1 MNFLREDFNDQQ
13 GQFYNVKHLS
23 YSPFIVILTKV

>member
-1 MNFLREDFNDQQ
+1 MNFPSEGFNYQE

>member
-1 MNFLREDFNDQQ
+1 MSFPEEDFNDGE